1 MMRDDIFQ
9 VGRDDDERDPTDMK
23 TARVSLA
30 KTCQNGGGKKKNNV
44 DRRERRSPHRDN
56 NVANNRPRFLHQPE
70 LFEQAFIL
78 FFLA

>member
-44 DRRERRSPHRDN
+44 DRRERRSPRRDN